1 MFIVKLYSVVLFLAE
16 VTVCCIAIYGTLH
29 CTASV
34 LCFSAVLEFV
44 CDLMYNVTMS
54 RIHTS
59 VQGIVFQAV
68 LKQEIA
74 FFDANSTGNN
84 LPYRK

>member
-1 MFIVKLYSVVLFLAE
+1 MFIVKLYCLVLFLAE

-29 CTASV
+29 CTVSV

>member
-1 MFIVKLYSVVLFLAE
+1 
-16 VTVCCIAIYGTLH
+16 
-29 CTASV
+29 
-34 LCFSAVLEFV
+34 
-44 CDLMYNVTMS
+44 MYNVTMS